1 MSKKQVLPES
11 TFTLEEYEEA
21 VDAGEE
27 HLQDL
32 CDKSKT
38 SDYYFKVWDQEDG
51 DTEEDEVCVAVA
63 PRIHYDSNE
72 FVDELTLPIDHLL
85 PVGLEY
91 PEGCIYFVRNKSL
104 EDVRQEMLDEGFIE
118 NDDLDVE

>member
-21 VDAGEE
+21 IDSGEE
-27 HLQDL
+27 AFEEL

-38 SDYYFKVWDQEDG
+38 SDFYFKVWVPEDV
-51 DTEEDEVCVAVA
+51 DVEEDFPFVAIC
-63 PRIHYDSNE
+63 PRVFYDKNE
-72 FVDELTLPIDHLL
+72 FLDEIELPIEHLV
-85 PVGLEY
+85 PTNVEY
-91 PEGCIYFVRNKSL
+91 FENCNWTARNKSV